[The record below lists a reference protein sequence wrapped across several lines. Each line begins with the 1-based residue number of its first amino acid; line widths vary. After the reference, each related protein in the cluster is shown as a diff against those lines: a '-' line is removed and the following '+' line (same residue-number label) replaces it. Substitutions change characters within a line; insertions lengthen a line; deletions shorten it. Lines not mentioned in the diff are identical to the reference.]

1 MRCYNLARAL
11 SLTQES
17 RHDCV
22 AFVVE
27 YSARMNVKRFQAQ
40 LFGITMVCWI
50 ASEVLI
56 MYGCYYMVSVYKQVD
71 ADMAKIRNDTS
82 IPAVIVTKVLEP
94 MMLGRAR
101 IYNTTRILGIWGN
114 VVLAV
119 GVVFV
124 LAHSFK
130 YFDDY
135 IKRFMNCCD
144 HIIVGLLFDALWAA
158 LAATTF
164 VYWGSDR
171 SQEGTAFATASLIA
185 LLIGSICI
193 IKYGIDEEK
202 SAAAFKEARRR
213 LRLQAK
219 QHAQQVQQPKVPL
232 ARAEDAKGQDDLEN
246 PYSASATSA
255 EVKQQDGFINKTAI
269 AALASSGVSS
279 ATTAGAASGNTKVV
293 TSKPKQVVSAAT
305 GSFYQ
310 QQLMGAGSSSST
322 AALFTVPSV

>member
-1 MRCYNLARAL
+1 
-11 SLTQES
+11 
-17 RHDCV
+17 
-22 AFVVE
+22 
-27 YSARMNVKRFQAQ
+27 MNVKRFQAQ

-144 HIIVGLLFDALWAA
+144 HIWFIVGLLFDALWAA

-232 ARAEDAKGQDDLEN
+232 ARAEDAKGQDDQDDDDEEADGDEGDLEN